1 MISRRQLRIKALSVL
16 YACNRKEL
24 DDLETGELELTLSI
38 RKSYDLFHYLL
49 LLLIALSDVARE
61 KAALARNKRIPSPE
75 DINPNTRL
83 ADNRVIEQL
92 RSNEQ
97 LRKYAAAT
105 PALWTRKD
113 KITGFRGLSRWLGT
127 VGLSWS
133 NHPEVVRMVYN
144 EMTKWEAYTEYMSLP
159 ENSYRDDQRF
169 VKEVVTRLFPS
180 SEILASSL
188 EEQSVYWNDDLP
200 FVTVM
205 LRNALGKFRENDDGR
220 TILLPQ
226 LFTNSDD
233 EEFVKVLLRK
243 SILNSEKNSALIDT
257 HTTNWEVERIALMD
271 KLVMQLAIT
280 ELMEFPEVPVKVT
293 LNEYIEIA
301 KDYCTAKSSTFV
313 NGILDKIVKEMR
325 ASGSFTKA
333 GRGLIGETR
342 DQGQGT
348 GSRELGSER
357 KGRKS
362 GSKGKAEWREG
373 LKAEDIKQAAGD
385 QRQIT
390 ADMDADAK
398 GHAHVDPDE
407 PVPGTVPPVKKRKRQ

>member
-24 DDLETGELELTLSI
+24 DDLETGEQELALSI

-61 KAALARNKRIPSPE
+61 KAAVARKKRIPSPE
-75 DINPNTRL
+75 DINPNTRF
-83 ADNRVIEQL
+83 ADNRVITQL

-97 LRKYAAAT
+97 LRKYAEAT
-105 PALWTRKD
+105 PALWTKKD

-127 VGLSWS
+127 LGLSWS
-133 NHPEVVRMVYN
+133 GHPEVVRMVYS
-144 EMTKWEAYTEYMSLP
+144 EMTQWEVFNEYMSSP
-159 ENSYRDDQRF
+159 ENSYRDDQRYI
-169 VKEVVTRLFPS
+169 KEVVTRLFPA

-188 EEQSVYWNDDLP
+188 EEQSVYWNDDLM
-200 FVTVM
+200 FVAVM
-205 LRNALGKFRENDDGR
+205 LRNAIGKLRETDDGR
-220 TILLPQ
+220 AIALPP

-243 SILNSEKNSALIDT
+243 SILNGERNSALIDT

-333 GRGLIGETR
+333 GRGLIGESQ
-342 DQGQGT
+342 DQGKEAGNKAQVSG
-348 GSRELGSER
+348 R
-357 KGRKS
+357 KGQKS
-362 GSKGKAEWREG
+362 GNKGQVDLDVPVAES
-373 LKAEDIKQAAGD
+373 
-385 QRQIT
+385 
-390 ADMDADAK
+390 
-398 GHAHVDPDE
+398 VS
-407 PVPGTVPPVKKRKRQ
+407 PVKKRKRQ

>member
-24 DDLETGELELTLSI
+24 DDLETGEQELALSI
-38 RKSYDLFHYLL
+38 RKSYDLFNYLL

-61 KAALARNKRIPSPE
+61 KVALGRNKKIPSPE
-75 DINPNTRL
+75 DLNPNTRF
-83 ADNRVIEQL
+83 ADNRIISQL

-97 LRKYAAAT
+97 LRKYAVAT
-105 PALWTRKD
+105 PALWTRND

-127 VGLSWS
+127 LGLSWS
-133 NHPEVVRMVYN
+133 GHPEVVRMVYN
-144 EMTKWEAYTEYMSLP
+144 EMTQWEVYTEYMSSP

-169 VKEVVTRLFPS
+169 IKEVVTRLFPA

-188 EEQSVYWNDDLP
+188 EEQSVYWNDDLM
-200 FVTVM
+200 FVAVM
-205 LRNALGKFRENDDGR
+205 LRNAISKLRETDDGR
-220 TILLPQ
+220 TIALPP

-243 SILNSEKNSALIDT
+243 SILNGERNSAMIDT

-325 ASGSFTKA
+325 ANGSFTKE
-333 GRGLIGETR
+333 GRGLIGETH

-348 GSRELGSER
+348 GSKAQGSVR
-357 KGRKS
+357 KGQRS
-362 GSKGKAEWREG
+362 GSKTQVDLDKPVAEKV
-373 LKAEDIKQAAGD
+373 LS
-385 QRQIT
+385 
-390 ADMDADAK
+390 
-398 GHAHVDPDE
+398 
-407 PVPGTVPPVKKRKRQ
+407 PVKKRKRQ

>member
-24 DDLETGELELTLSI
+24 NDLETGEQELALSI

-61 KAALARNKRIPSPE
+61 KAAIARNKRIPSPE
-75 DINPNTRL
+75 DINPNTRF
-83 ADNRVIEQL
+83 ADNKVIVQL
-92 RSNEQ
+92 RRNEQ
-97 LRKYAAAT
+97 LRIYAEAT

-127 VGLSWS
+127 LGLSWS
-133 NHPEVVRMVYN
+133 GHPEVVRMVYN
-144 EMTKWEAYTEYMSLP
+144 EMTNWDVYNEYMSSP

-169 VKEVVTRLFPS
+169 IKEVVTRLFPA

-188 EEQSVYWNDDLP
+188 EEQSVYWNDDLM
-200 FVTVM
+200 FVAVM
-205 LRNALGKFRENDDGR
+205 LRNAIGKLRETDEGR
-220 TILLPQ
+220 AIALPP
-226 LFTNSDD
+226 LFASSDD

-243 SILNSEKNSALIDT
+243 SILKGERNSALIDT

-325 ASGSFTKA
+325 ANGSFTKA
-333 GRGLIGETR
+333 GRGLIGES
-342 DQGQGT
+342 QEHGQGT
-348 GSRELGSER
+348 GR
-357 KGRKS
+357 K
-362 GSKGKAEWREG
+362 
-373 LKAEDIKQAAGD
+373 
-385 QRQIT
+385 
-390 ADMDADAK
+390 AK
-398 GHAHVDPDE
+398 VNIDE
-407 PVPGTVPPVKKRKRQ
+407 PVAESVSPVKKRKRQ

>member
-24 DDLETGELELTLSI
+24 DDLETGEQELVLSI

-61 KAALARNKRIPSPE
+61 KAALSRKKKVPSPE
-75 DINPNTRL
+75 DINPNTRF
-83 ADNRVIEQL
+83 AENGVIARL
-92 RSNEQ
+92 RSNDQ
-97 LRKYAAAT
+97 LRTYSEAT
-105 PALWTRKD
+105 PALWSKKD

-127 VGLSWS
+127 QGLSWS
-133 NHPEVVRMVYN
+133 VHPEVVRMIYN
-144 EMTKWEAYTEYMSLP
+144 EMTQWEVYAEYMSSP

-169 VKEVVTRLFPS
+169 IKEVVTKLFPA
-180 SEILASSL
+180 SESLASSL

-205 LRNALGKFRENDDGR
+205 LRNAIAKLRETDDGR
-220 TILLPQ
+220 AIAMPP
-226 LFTNSDD
+226 LFTNDDD
-233 EEFVKVLLRK
+233 EQFVKVLLRK

-301 KDYCTAKSSTFV
+301 KEYSTAKSSTFV

-325 ASGSFTKA
+325 ANGSFTKA
-333 GRGLIGETR
+333 GRGLIGEGQA
-342 DQGQGT
+342 QGQ
-348 GSRELGSER
+348 RA
-357 KGRKS
+357 GRK
-362 GSKGKAEWREG
+362 R
-373 LKAEDIKQAAGD
+373 AG
-385 QRQIT
+385 
-390 ADMDADAK
+390 
-398 GHAHVDPDE
+398 PDE
-407 PVPGTVPPVKKRKRQ
+407 PVAGSVEPVKKRKRQ

>member
-24 DDLETGELELTLSI
+24 DDLETGEQELALSI

-49 LLLIALSDVARE
+49 LLLIAMSDVARE
-61 KAALARNKRIPSPE
+61 KAALGRNKRIPSPE
-75 DINPNTRL
+75 DINPNTRF
-83 ADNRVIEQL
+83 ADNRIIAQL

-97 LRKYAAAT
+97 LRRYADAT
-105 PALWTRKD
+105 PALWTRND

-127 VGLSWS
+127 LGLSWS
-133 NHPEVVRMVYN
+133 GYPEVVRMVYN
-144 EMTKWEAYTEYMSLP
+144 EMTQWEVYNEYMSSP

-169 VKEVVTRLFPS
+169 IKEVVTRLFPA
-180 SEILASSL
+180 SETLASSL
-188 EEQSVYWNDDLP
+188 EEQSVYWNDDLM
-200 FVTVM
+200 FVAVM
-205 LRNALGKFRENDDGR
+205 LRNAIGKLRETDDGR
-220 TILLPQ
+220 ASVLPP

-233 EEFVKVLLRK
+233 EEFVKVLLGK
-243 SILNSEKNSALIDT
+243 SILYGERNSAMIDT

-325 ASGSFTKA
+325 ANGSFTKA

-348 GSRELGSER
+348 GSKPQVSGR
-357 KGRKS
+357 KGQRS
-362 GSKGKAEWREG
+362 GNKGKG
-373 LKAEDIKQAAGD
+373 
-385 QRQIT
+385 
-390 ADMDADAK
+390 
-398 GHAHVDPDE
+398 DE
-407 PVPGTVPPVKKRKRQ
+407 PVAESVTLVKKRKRQ